1 MVFHDVSGRG
11 MLWNRAAGRQTG
23 WNMSTVTLLK
33 YSNTNTYL
41 IEGSSGAILFD
52 TGWAGTF
59 NEFCKALGEAGKRL
73 QDISYIMISHF
84 HPDHMGIVQEIA
96 DHGATIVV
104 PELQK
109 PYLHTADD
117 IFAKD
122 KRIRFKSIED
132 DKVKVISLD
141 VSRAFLKMI
150 GLEGEILHT
159 PGHSDDSISLW
170 LDEGL
175 LFVGDLNPLYELE
188 MHKGTMIGESWEKLL
203 RLGPKK
209 VYYGHAKPAELSG
222 GSLQANPEMNKAG
235 SSLSETSSEKN
246 GGSLSEPGS
255 ARDGGSLTETGSDI
269 SSGLALGDTA
279 NIDKENTADR
289 DMYLLVSRIMKYIDR
304 GYSLEKIERKTGASS
319 EFIEDVSRMYLTHQ
333 NVGVQGIL
341 DRIEIKN

>member
-59 NEFCKALGEAGKRL
+59 NEFCKALGVAGKRL
-73 QDISYIMISHF
+73 QGISYIMISHF

-117 IFAKD
+117 IFTKD
-122 KRIRFKSIED
+122 KRIRFKPIED

-235 SSLSETSSEKN
+235 SSLSETSS
-246 GGSLSEPGS
+246 
-255 ARDGGSLTETGSDI
+255 DI
-269 SSGLALGDTA
+269 SSGLALGETA
-279 NIDKENTADR
+279 SIDKEGTADR

-341 DRIEIKN
+341 DRIEIKNK